1 MNLTEMTNDN
11 MLTVFN
17 TYFRIKQITDVRFE
31 NIGRGRD
38 KEYKWKI
45 PPDTFQVHPLANN
58 VRFNGYF
65 KATNATQQDWKGNV
79 INPEVK
85 IMSDDVVLSRMFPEN
100 VTSMLKSLENF
111 LPVKPRIPRPQDIS
125 ETNTGRGDQSNIVT
139 ILEKILSSMERLSNI
154 TSYLISIQN
163 TLERV
168 EAALSER

>member
-1 MNLTEMTNDN
+1 MNPTQMTNEN
-11 MLTVFN
+11 MLAVFN

-31 NIGRGRD
+31 TIGRGRN

-45 PPDTFQVHPLANN
+45 PPETFQVNPLANN

-65 KATNATQQDWKGNV
+65 QATSATQQDWEGNT
-79 INPEVK
+79 IKPEVK
-85 IMSDDVVLSRMFPEN
+85 IMFEDAVLSKMSPEN
-100 VTSMLKSLENF
+100 VNSMLESLESF
-111 LPVKPRIPRPQDIS
+111 LPVKPRIPRRQDIF

-139 ILEKILSSMERLSNI
+139 ILEKILSSMETLRNI
-154 TSYLISIQN
+154 TPYLISIQR